1 MQFSII
7 LPFVVIALIDRQA
20 EAMTAEEKA
29 ACVGGIMDR
38 MKSET
43 DKQIP
48 EEFMRS
54 SKIVQDAI
62 AVIGNLTDEQKKK
75 LITYFVEPCA
85 GFKAFY
91 NLQSY

>member
-1 MQFSII
+1 
-7 LPFVVIALIDRQA
+7 
-20 EAMTAEEKA
+20 
-29 ACVGGIMDR
+29 
-38 MKSET
+38 
-43 DKQIP
+43 
-48 EEFMRS
+48 
-54 SKIVQDAI
+54 AI